1 MGKTYRRD
9 SDEKFSSQRSGKA
22 PKRMKKRGGHLK
34 TLNSNV
40 DYDDD
45 SYDDYFDDEVEMN
58 DEIEIRHNK
67 NTP

>member
-1 MGKTYRRD
+1 M
-9 SDEKFSSQRSGKA
+9 
-22 PKRMKKRGGHLK
+22 K